1 MGILDFIVGLVL
13 LPSVLVDSLT
23 QRPVD
28 FEPVQT
34 SIDGHQFTLYIAD
47 TPSKWQHGF
56 KDRDVADNEAMLFVF
71 PEDGLRTFW
80 MKGTKTPLDMV
91 FLDGNMQVIDIIGAA
106 QPCRLICKPYFS
118 RGRYVLELKGGVA
131 EKIGLV
137 QGSGV
142 VISSPSLQIPGL
154 SS

>member
-28 FEPVQT
+28 FEPVHT

-56 KDRDVADNEAMLFVF
+56 KGREVADNEAMLFVF
-71 PEDGLRTFW
+71 PENGLKTFW
-80 MKGTKTPLDMV
+80 MKGTKTPLDIV
-91 FLDGNMQVIDIIGAA
+91 FLDENLRVAGIVGAA
-106 QPCRLICKPYFS
+106 RPCRLICKPYLS
-118 RGRYVLELKGGVA
+118 RGRYVLEFKGGVA
-131 EKIGLV
+131 EKMGLV
-137 QGSGV
+137 QGSSV

-154 SS
+154 SP